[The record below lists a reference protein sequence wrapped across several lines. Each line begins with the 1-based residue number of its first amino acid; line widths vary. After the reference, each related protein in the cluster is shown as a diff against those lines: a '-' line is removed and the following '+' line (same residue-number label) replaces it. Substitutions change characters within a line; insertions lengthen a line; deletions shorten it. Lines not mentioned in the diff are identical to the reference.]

1 MSAFFGRND
10 LRFRLIAIVFGSLLC
25 WSAGHAAPANPTCI
39 VPSEPDG
46 GFQLTCELLSD
57 AMAAS
62 GDLPQPL
69 TIGRMPGG
77 VGAIAF
83 NVFTSTRRS
92 EAGSLVAFSEGTLF
106 NLANGKFG
114 AHDASEV
121 RWLAI
126 LGLDHGTV
134 VVQDK
139 SAWRTLPE
147 LEKAMSERPQEI
159 AIGGSGS
166 INGRDWMRVSAMAK
180 LAGVDIRK
188 LRFVAFDGGG
198 DCMTALMGGHVQVC
212 INDVASTQ
220 TRIDRGQPLR
230 MLAIFAEARLPGKL
244 NGIPTAREQGFDLVW
259 SVPRGV
265 YLGPDVS
272 DADYAFWV
280 DALRRGM
287 QQPAYAASLSNHY
300 LLARPLVGRDLARFV
315 EEHAAATLKEREPL

>member
-1 MSAFFGRND
+1 
-10 LRFRLIAIVFGSLLC
+10 LRFSLIAIALGSLLC
-25 WSAGHAAPANPTCI
+25 WSAASAAPASPTCI

-46 GFQLTCELLSD
+46 GFQLTCELVSD

-62 GDLPQPL
+62 GALPQPL

-92 EAGSLVAFSEGTLF
+92 EPGSLVAFSEGTLF

-126 LGLDHGTV
+126 MGLDHGTI

-139 SAWRTLPE
+139 AVWRTLPE
-147 LEKAMSERPQEI
+147 LEKAMSERPQDI

-166 INGRDWMRVSAMAK
+166 INGRDWIRASSMAK
-180 LAGVDIRK
+180 LAGIDMRK

-198 DCMTALMGGHVQVC
+198 DCMKALIGGHVQVC

-220 TRIDRGQPLR
+220 VRIDRGQPLR
-230 MLAIFAEARLPGKL
+230 MLAIFSEARLPGKL
-244 NGIPTAREQGFDLVW
+244 SAIPTAREEGFDLVW
-259 SVPRGV
+259 PVPRGV
-265 YLGPDVS
+265 YLGPGVS
-272 DADYAFWV
+272 DADYEFWEQ
-280 DALRRGM
+280 ALTRGM
-287 QQPAYAASLSNHY
+287 QQPAYAASLSEHY
-300 LLARPLVGRDLARFV
+300 ILPEPLVGQALARFV
-315 EEHAAATLKEREPL
+315 EEHAKATLKEREPL